1 LKKNLIFGSLAVAAI
16 AYFVYSKKQFGE
28 KTKLLFDKI
37 KIVGSGISRK
47 IELNFKVQNPT
58 GSSGTISA
66 LQGEVYFAG
75 KQVADFSNF
84 SEQRIAPKSESVL
97 KVIASPSIGIL
108 QLLATKGWLK
118 KGAVYEIK
126 GTANFDGIVAPFGY
140 KAAI

>member
-1 LKKNLIFGSLAVAAI
+1 MKNSLLFGSLAAAAL
-16 AYFVYSKKQFGE
+16 AYFVYSKKQFGD

-37 KIVGSGISRK
+37 KIVGSGISKK

-66 LQGEVYFAG
+66 LQGEVLFAG

-84 SEQRIAPKSESVL
+84 SEQKISPKSESVL
-97 KVIASPSIGIL
+97 KVVASPSIGVL

-118 KGAVYEIK
+118 KGAVYEIR
-126 GTANFDGIVAPFGY
+126 GTANFDGIVAPFQY
-140 KAAI
+140 KSSI

>member
-1 LKKNLIFGSLAVAAI
+1 MKKNLIFGGLAVAAI
-16 AYFVYSKKQFGE
+16 AYFVYTKKQFGE

-37 KIVGSGISRK
+37 KIVGSGISKK

-84 SEQRIAPKSESVL
+84 IEQKIAPKSESVL

-108 QLLATKGWLK
+108 TLLTSKGWLK

>member
-1 LKKNLIFGSLAVAAI
+1 MKNSLLFGSLAAAGL
-16 AYFVYSKKQFGE
+16 AYFVFSKKQFGE
-28 KTKLLFDKI
+28 RTKLIFDKI
-37 KIVGSGISRK
+37 KIVGSGISKK

-84 SEQRIAPKSESVL
+84 SMQKIGPKSESFL
-97 KVIASPSIGIL
+97 KIIASPSIGIL
-108 QLLATKGWLK
+108 SLLASKGWLK

-126 GTANFDGIVAPFGY
+126 GTANFDGIVAPFIY